1 MTTDLD
7 YYRARALEERDRAAA
22 ASDPSIANIHLEL
35 AAKYEERAE
44 EAGAGPSLQPGWG
57 GASDGQIV

>member
-7 YYRARALEERDRAAA
+7 YYRARALEERNRAAA

-35 AAKYEERAE
+35 AAKYEARAKD
-44 EAGAGPSLQPGWG
+44 ARAGPTLRPGWG
-57 GASDGQIV
+57 GTSDGQVA